1 MVGMARRCFTVCA
14 LLLAPLVASC
24 SGGPQSGEIAPPK
37 SVAGDI
43 AGYRLG
49 SGDHVRV
56 TVYGEPNLSGEF
68 SVDGRGGIALPL
80 IGKVD
85 AAGLNA
91 AELENKI
98 VSRLSPQYVKDPKVS
113 VEVITYRPFY
123 IVGEVNKPGSYPYV
137 NGMSVINAVALA
149 GGFTYRAQENSFDID
164 RTIHG
169 DKQQKIYGRKTTEVL
184 PGDVITVRERYF

>member
-1 MVGMARRCFTVCA
+1 MLGTAKRCITVCA
-14 LLLAPLVASC
+14 LLLAPFVASC
-24 SGGPQSGEIAPPK
+24 SGGPQSGEVRPPN
-37 SVAGDI
+37 SVAQDLS
-43 AGYRLG
+43 GYRLG

-56 TVYGEPNLSGEF
+56 TVYGEDNLSGEF
-68 SVDGRGGIALPL
+68 AVDGRGALSLPL

-85 AAGLNA
+85 AVGLNVA
-91 AELENKI
+91 QLEQKIANK
-98 VSRLSPQYVKDPKVS
+98 LSPQYVKDPKVA

-123 IVGEVNKPGSYPYV
+123 IVGEVRNPGSYPYV

-149 GGFTYRAQENSFDID
+149 GGFTYRAQESGFDIN

-169 DKQQKIYGRKTTEVL
+169 DKKEIYASKTTEVL

>member
-1 MVGMARRCFTVCA
+1 MERLRAHVTAAVV
-14 LLLAPLVASC
+14 LLLAALVASC
-24 SGGPQSGEIAPPK
+24 SGPAADEIMPPK
-37 SVAGDI
+37 TTAAEI

-68 SVDGRGGIALPL
+68 TVDGRGGLALPL
-80 IGKVD
+80 IGNVS
-85 AAGLNA
+85 AAGMNSA
-91 AELENKI
+91 QLEKKI
-98 VSRLSPQYVKDPKVS
+98 IDRLSPEYLTDPKVA

-123 IVGEVNKPGSYPYV
+123 IVGEVRNPGSYPYV

-149 GGFTYRAQENSFDID
+149 GGFTYRAQESGFDIS
-164 RTIHG
+164 RTIDG
-169 DKQQKIYGRKTTEVL
+169 DPRRIYGGKTTAIL

>member
-1 MVGMARRCFTVCA
+1 MVGSAKRCLTICA
-14 LLLAPLVASC
+14 LLLAPLAASC
-24 SGGPQSGEIAPPK
+24 SGPRSDEIAPPN
-37 SVAGDI
+37 SVASDI

-68 SVDGRGGIALPL
+68 AIDGRGGLALPL
-80 IGKVD
+80 IGSVE
-85 AAGLNA
+85 ASGLNA
-91 AELENKI
+91 AQLEDRIAK
-98 VSRLSPQYVKDPKVS
+98 RLSPQYVKDPKVA

-123 IVGEVNKPGSYPYV
+123 IVGEVRNPGSYPYV

-149 GGFTYRAQENSFDID
+149 GGFTYRAQENGFDIN
-164 RTIHG
+164 RNIHG
-169 DKQQKIYGRKTTEVL
+169 NKQQIYGKKTTEVL